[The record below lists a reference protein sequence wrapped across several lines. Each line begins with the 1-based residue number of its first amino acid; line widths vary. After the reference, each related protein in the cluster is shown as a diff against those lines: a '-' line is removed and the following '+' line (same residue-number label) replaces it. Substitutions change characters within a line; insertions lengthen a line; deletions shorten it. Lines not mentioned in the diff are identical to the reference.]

1 MTQDEIE
8 ELRSEH
14 YQDEV
19 DNLSDSEKFDCWNHY
34 CDEAN
39 YPDDRVFDNDEE
51 FFSTSFSDMMEAVRA
66 VCFGEYRYQDNWV
79 KFDGNANLE
88 SSNDIDEL
96 ISLSEMKGYIED
108 HPSDFSDWIEE
119 FEEPEEEDEE
129 EEDEPE
135 DEDEDEPI
143 KDEEE

>member
-1 MTQDEIE
+1 MTSDEID

-14 YQDEV
+14 YRDEV

-39 YPDDRVFDNDEE
+39 YPDDRVYDNDEE
-51 FFSTSFSDMMEAVRA
+51 FFENSFSEMMEAIRA
-66 VCFGEYRYQDNWV
+66 VCFGEYRFQDSWV

-88 SSNDIDEL
+88 SSNDIDSL
-96 ISLSEMKGYIED
+96 ISLSEMTDYIEE

-119 FEEPEEEDEE
+119 FEEPEEEED
-129 EEDEPE
+129 EDEPE
-135 DEDEDEPI
+135 DEDEDE
-143 KDEEE
+143 EEDSVE